1 VKNIAPPKCMLF
13 SVAVASSGGGKLAGG
28 ANRCYGYLG
37 SRAAALAWLRFLPEE
52 VRDRL
57 DRVSAQLH
65 RYPRAMEET
74 MAESR
79 NQAVGMPGRPR

>member
-1 VKNIAPPKCMLF
+1 
-13 SVAVASSGGGKLAGG
+13 
-28 ANRCYGYLG
+28 
-37 SRAAALAWLRFLPEE
+37 LPEE

-57 DRVSAQLH
+57 DRVSAQPL

-74 MAESR
+74 MAENR